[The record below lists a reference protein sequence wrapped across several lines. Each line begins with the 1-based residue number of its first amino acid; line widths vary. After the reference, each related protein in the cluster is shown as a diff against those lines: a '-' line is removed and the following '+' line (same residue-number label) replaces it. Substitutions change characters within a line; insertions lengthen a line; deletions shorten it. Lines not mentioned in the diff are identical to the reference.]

1 MIVDCAPRGWLRLIE
16 VEYFKGDQRPVRDRP
31 KRGSRSRMSSP
42 SMREMPLI
50 GGEVVLGFLCAPVI
64 AEWQAAYRRIIDYA
78 ATKAGAPLT
87 ANLP

>member
-16 VEYFKGDQRPVRDRP
+16 AENFKRDQLPLRDAPEARFP
-31 KRGSRSRMSSP
+31 IEGVLSIDERNA
-42 SMREMPLI
+42 LI
-50 GGEVVLGFLCAPVI
+50 GDAVVRGLRCAPVI

-78 ATKAGAPLT
+78 ATKAGASLT